1 MPERK
6 IFFGA
11 PDRFEG
17 DRKMPKSEKTKPR
30 RPSHTVRY
38 GAVEAAVWQN
48 EGKGGAFYATTFKRS
63 YRDGEE
69 WKDSDSYGERDLLN
83 LARCALDAQAFIAQ
97 QMREAARE
105 RAA

>member
-1 MPERK
+1 M
-6 IFFGA
+6 A
-11 PDRFEG
+11 
-17 DRKMPKSEKTKPR
+17 KSEKTKPR
-30 RPSHTVRY
+30 RPVFNAKH

-48 EGKGGAFYATTFKRS
+48 EGPNGTWFAATVKRS

-97 QMREAARE
+97 QMREASRE

>member
-1 MPERK
+1 
-6 IFFGA
+6 
-11 PDRFEG
+11 
-17 DRKMPKSEKTKPR
+17 MPKGEKTKAR
-30 RPSHTVRY
+30 RPVFNAKY

-48 EGKGGAFYATTFKRS
+48 DGQKGAWFATTFKRS

-69 WKDSDSYGERDLLN
+69 WKESDSYGERDLLS

>member
-1 MPERK
+1 MAR
-6 IFFGA
+6 G
-11 PDRFEG
+11 
-17 DRKMPKSEKTKPR
+17 EKREPR
-30 RPSHTVRY
+30 RPAHTVRV

-48 EGKGGAFYATTFKRS
+48 EGKSGVFYATTFKRS

-69 WKDSDSYGERDLLN
+69 WKESDSYGERDLLA

-97 QMREAARE
+97 QMRDAARE

>member
-1 MPERK
+1 MAK
-6 IFFGA
+6 G
-11 PDRFEG
+11 
-17 DRKMPKSEKTKPR
+17 EKAKPR
-30 RPSHTVRY
+30 RPVFNAKY

-48 EGKGGAFYATTFKRS
+48 DGEKGAWFATTFKRS

-69 WKDSDSYGERDLLN
+69 WKESDSYGERDLLS